1 MNDSSTGPLIVAM
14 LFIVRCLI
22 PLAILFGISYLL
34 QHFGLVES
42 YGDARGSSSTPKAK
56 EKEQIQSDK
65 IPAKKK
71 SRSIPTSKPKPSSK
85 PKSRTKPKSSPK
97 PKRKQTTKGKSV
109 SKRKRSGRK

>member
-71 SRSIPTSKPKPSSK
+71 SRSISTSKSKSSSK
-85 PKSRTKPKSSPK
+85 PKSSPR

-109 SKRKRSGRK
+109 SQRKRSGRK